1 MSWFSKAI
9 KGVGKLAGKGLG
21 LVSHV
26 LPPGL
31 RQAAAVGGSLL
42 EGNNRREHLGALVGS
57 VIPGIG
63 SLASK
68 IPGVG
73 GLIGKAGGLIGKIP
87 GVGKLGSLGG
97 VGGDVLEWAK
107 NNPDLL
113 LGGAN
118 AIMGINDLQNA
129 GQYKKRALS
138 RLETPERE
146 NLDPMFS
153 DPGNVYARPLRGV
166 GRMVK

>member
-1 MSWFSKAI
+1 MSWLKRAV

-21 LVSHV
+21 LVSNV

-42 EGNNRREHLGALVGS
+42 QGNNRREHLGALIGS
-57 VIPGIG
+57 VIPGVG
-63 SLASK
+63 GLASK

-73 GLIGKAGGLIGKIP
+73 GLLDKIP
-87 GVGKLGSLGG
+87 GVGKPGGIDLGAIA
-97 VGGDVLEWAK
+97 GDAFDWAK
-107 NNPDLL
+107 NNPDIL

-129 GQYKKRALS
+129 GQYRKRALS
-138 RLETPERE
+138 RMESPQRE
-146 NLDPMFS
+146 NLDPLFA
-153 DPGNVYARPLRGV
+153 DPGNPYARPLRGV
-166 GRMVK
+166 GRMS

>member
-1 MSWFSKAI
+1 VGWNPIRGITNAVR
-9 KGVGKLAGKGLG
+9 GVGRLVRGKVKEGLGDIVGGIPQIAGLALGSPLGGVVGGLADKASG
-21 LVSHV
+21 LVS
-26 LPPGL
+26 
-31 RQAAAVGGSLL
+31 
-42 EGNNRREHLGALVGS
+42 
-57 VIPGIG
+57 
-63 SLASK
+63 
-68 IPGVG
+68 
-73 GLIGKAGGLIGKIP
+73 KIP

-97 VGGDVLEWAK
+97 IGGDVLEWAK
-107 NNPDLL
+107 QNPDLL

-146 NLDPMFS
+146 NLDPMFA